1 MNFINEKINDW
12 KVLNPWTNVYGIT
25 RSILALSTFLTL
37 LFNKTEYLFKPA
49 AGIDSYPFRI
59 LDFTLFGFGQD
70 NYLMLTIFKY
80 FALLILFLVI
90 IGWRPRITGILHW
103 YIALSVQSDMIVID
117 GGSQI
122 AAILTFLLIPITLTD
137 NRKWHWSKLERNNH
151 THSKIIVFITYFFIR
166 LQIAIVYFDSVV
178 EKLKVQEWVDGTAV
192 YYFTKDPIMGF
203 NSVFTMLSNWIVE
216 SPFVVLITWLTLLV
230 QMILVFALVLPKKYW
245 KSILIVAIL
254 MHEVIALF
262 LGLITFSLTML
273 RALIIYLV
281 PITDHISLKN
291 LKLYKRGNLNEKVN

>member
-254 MHEVIALF
+254 MHEVFALF

-273 RALIIYLV
+273 GALIIYLV

>member
-1 MNFINEKINDW
+1 MNFINEKITDW
-12 KVLNPWTNVYGIT
+12 KSLNPWTNVYGIT

-70 NYLMLTIFKY
+70 DYLMLTILKY

-103 YIALSVQSDMIVID
+103 YIALSVQNDIIVID
-117 GGSQI
+117 GGSQVS
-122 AAILTFLLIPITLTD
+122 AILTFLLIPITLTD
-137 NRKWHWSKLERNNH
+137 NRKWHWSEPERNNN

-166 LQIAIVYFDSVV
+166 LQIAILYFDSVV

-230 QMILVFALVLPKKYW
+230 QMVLVFTLVLPKKYW
-245 KSILIVAIL
+245 KIILIVAVL
-254 MHEVIALF
+254 MHEIFALF

-273 RALIIYLV
+273 GALIIYLV

-291 LKLYKRGNLNEKVN
+291 IKLYKRGNLNEQVN

>member
-273 RALIIYLV
+273 GALIIYLV